1 MVQIYILY
9 CAYFSKKS
17 LNELQS
23 DNMFITFAQEVCPRF
38 KELFSEWTQRLS
50 IFAKINPK
58 QMNAIFKRLTNNYQG
73 DHEEIENYCLI
84 V

>member
-1 MVQIYILY
+1 
-9 CAYFSKKS
+9 
-17 LNELQS
+17 
-23 DNMFITFAQEVCPRF
+23 MFITFTQEVCPRF
-38 KELFSEWTQRLS
+38 KEFFSEWTQRLS

-58 QMNAIFKRLTNNYQG
+58 QMNAIFKKLTNNYQG